1 MGPFLIVDDH
11 SAVREGLG
19 RILGA
24 EFPSVA
30 LHYAAS
36 PKEALAVLDAQF
48 CALAVVDISMPG
60 GDGVPLIQE
69 IKDRSPRTRILVHTM
84 HPEDQ
89 FGLRALRA
97 GADGFVTKDTP
108 VTEILAAVRK
118 IIQGGRAFSPAVA
131 ELLIA
136 SSGGAGP
143 SHGLESLSER
153 EFQILRLYA
162 SGKTTSEIAETLNLS
177 VKTVS
182 SHRARILEKLGLR
195 TTAELIRFGLEHK
208 LDSTPA
214 P

>member
-24 EFPSVA
+24 EFPGVT
-30 LHYAAS
+30 LHYAAT
-36 PKEALAVLDAQF
+36 PQEALAALDAKSYAF
-48 CALAVVDISMPG
+48 AILDVSMAG
-60 GDGVPLIQE
+60 GDGLSLIRE
-69 IKDRSPRTRILVHTM
+69 IKGRSPRTRILIHTM

-108 VTEILAAVRK
+108 VTRILAAVRK
-118 IIQGGRAFSPAVA
+118 IIQGGRSFSPAVA
-131 ELLIA
+131 ELLVA
-136 SSGGAGP
+136 SGGGP
-143 SHGLESLSER
+143 SHGLESLSDR

-162 SGKTTSEIAETLNLS
+162 SGQTAGEIAEALHLS

-182 SHRARILEKLGLR
+182 SHRARILEKLDLR

>member
-24 EFPSVA
+24 EFPGIT

-36 PKEALAVLDAQF
+36 FKDALAALDTQAYAFAVLD
-48 CALAVVDISMPG
+48 ISMAG
-60 GDGVPLIQE
+60 GDGLSLVRE
-69 IKDRSPRTRILVHTM
+69 IKDRSPHTRILIHTM
-84 HPEDQ
+84 HPEEQ

-97 GADGFVTKDTP
+97 GADGFVTKDAP
-108 VTEILAAVRK
+108 VTGILAAARK
-118 IIQGGRAFSPAVA
+118 ILQGGRAFSPAVA

-136 SSGGAGP
+136 SRASAGP

-162 SGKTTSEIAETLNLS
+162 SGQTTSEIAETLHLS
-177 VKTVS
+177 AKTVS